1 MRRKITVVGAGNVG
15 ATCAQRL
22 AERDYADVVLVDS
35 DSDDPA
41 SLALDLNIA
50 SAMRHYAPTV
60 VGSNDFIDMSGSAI
74 VVLTTPADGVAA
86 AAAEVRDRAPDSTM
100 VVVADPVEPM
110 CHAAYDVT
118 VFARERVVGVASNVH
133 SAAFRL
139 ALARELRVSVRDISA
154 VVLGGH
160 GNVVPVLSCA
170 TVAGMPIRRRIPE
183 ERLEQIAQGIRDSRD
198 ALTLSGETSLSS
210 AASAAVLDVVDA
222 IVRDQRR
229 VLPCAALCKGEYGFE
244 EVFVG
249 LPVKLGAGG
258 IDEIVEMDLDD
269 DERRGLAESAR
280 AVEEALAQLKAG

>member
-1 MRRKITVVGAGNVG
+1 MRRKITVVGAGIVG

-198 ALTLSGETSLSS
+198 ALSGGSS
-210 AASAAVLDVVDA
+210 RSHAASAAVLDVVDA

>member
-1 MRRKITVVGAGNVG
+1 MRRKITVVGAENVG

-22 AERDYADVVLVDS
+22 AERDYADVVLVDT
-35 DSDDPA
+35 DNDHA
-41 SLALDLNIA
+41 ARLALDLNIA
-50 SAMRHYAPTV
+50 AAMRGYAPTV
-60 VGSNDFIDMSGSAI
+60 VASDGFADLSGSAI
-74 VVLTTPADGVAA
+74 VVLTTPADRVQAA
-86 AAAEVRDRAPDSTM
+86 AVEVRDRAPDSTI
-100 VVVADPVEPM
+100 VIVADPVEVM

-139 ALARELRVSVRDISA
+139 ALAQELRVSARDISA
-154 VVLGGH
+154 VALGGH

-198 ALTLSGETSLSS
+198 ALSGGSS
-210 AASAAVLDVVDA
+210 RSHAASAAVLDVVDA

-258 IDEIVEMDLDD
+258 IDEIVEMELDD
-269 DERRGLAESAR
+269 EELSGLGESAR
-280 AVEEALAQLKAG
+280 AVEEALAELKAG